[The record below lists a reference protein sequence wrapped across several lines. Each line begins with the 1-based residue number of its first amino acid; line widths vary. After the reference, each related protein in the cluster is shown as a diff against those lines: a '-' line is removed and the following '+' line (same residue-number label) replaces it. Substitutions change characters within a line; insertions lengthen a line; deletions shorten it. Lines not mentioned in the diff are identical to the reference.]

1 MAGTDDKCQWLTG
14 ELGFDAAI
22 NYKTC
27 GDYAAAIRE
36 TCPDGVDVY
45 FDNVGG
51 EILDAALACLN
62 QHARVAVCGWIS
74 TYNDSELPALTN
86 LWQLVAQS
94 VTIRGFVVL
103 DFLDRF
109 PEAIAQLAE
118 WVMAGKIKY
127 REEIVDG
134 LDNVLPTF
142 LRLFEGSNS
151 GKLVLR
157 IPE

>member
-1 MAGTDDKCQWLTG
+1 
-14 ELGFDAAI
+14 
-22 NYKTC
+22 
-27 GDYAAAIRE
+27 
-36 TCPDGVDVY
+36 
-45 FDNVGG
+45 
-51 EILDAALACLN
+51 
-62 QHARVAVCGWIS
+62 VCGWIS
-74 TYNDSELPALTN
+74 TYNDGELPPLKN

-94 VTIRGFVVL
+94 VTIQGFVVL
-103 DFLDRF
+103 DYLDRF

-127 REEIVDG
+127 REDVVDG

-142 LRLFEGSNS
+142 LRLFEGSNN